1 MLVHIWLETPSF
13 RWWQKAWLS
22 APGFAAHAPCQRSQM
37 RNTALQFFQDRKE
50 KGLFSPFF
58 GPFPPWQLA
67 LLEGGGSLSELLL
80 KRRDM
85 GMAKGRAA
93 GGTREGHCAESL
105 RIWLKCRFW
114 SSLSGWVLGLH
125 FQQRACQLSNLM
137 IPGLSTAPPLRYSTL
152 KSELRPIGPG
162 RRPSGEDLLLKCL
175 STTGHWVQLPPTPD
189 FPTQAG

>member
-1 MLVHIWLETPSF
+1 MVAESVVVCSRLCCPCS
-13 RWWQKAWLS
+13 LS
-22 APGFAAHAPCQRSQM
+22 AVSDEKHCSPVLSGQEGERSFFSILWSFPTLAAG
-37 RNTALQFFQDRKE
+37 TL
-50 KGLFSPFF
+50 
-58 GPFPPWQLA
+58 
-67 LLEGGGSLSELLL
+67 GGGVSLSELLL